1 MKKWDKNN
9 KCTHIIIIIIIIITK
24 YIYIAQDRTVLKMR

>member
-9 KCTHIIIIIIIIITK
+9 KCTHIIIIIIIITK